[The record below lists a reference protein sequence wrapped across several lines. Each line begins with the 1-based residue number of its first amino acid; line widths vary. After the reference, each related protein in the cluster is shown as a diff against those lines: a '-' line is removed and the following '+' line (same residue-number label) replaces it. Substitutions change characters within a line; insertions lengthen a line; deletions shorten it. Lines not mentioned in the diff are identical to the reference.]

1 MVPSCCKK
9 GNAIAQNNLGIIY
22 SIGIGVPKILIKAY
36 VWTSTASAQGNEQV
50 KINRDAVA
58 RKLTRLQLER
68 AQKKAKRCFE
78 SQYQHCGR

>member
-36 VWTSTASAQGNEQV
+36 VWTSTASAQGNEQA
-50 KINRDAVA
+50 KINRDSGPQTHATA
-58 RKLTRLQLER
+58 TRASLE
-68 AQKKAKRCFE
+68 E
-78 SQYQHCGR
+78 G